1 MAGLLGRIGGAGQGA
16 TGEVA
21 PPLRPVRFVE
31 PTTWSYFFL
40 GSDIAAIAI
49 AFVGAFWVAGVFNQV
64 VAGRWW
70 VVSPEEVAL
79 RVYDFTFL
87 TLMMLG
93 WLYQRGHYVRRMLF
107 WTATADLLKACLGGM
122 LLDTFVQFLLK
133 QTISR
138 SWFVWIWILLPPLLI
153 GLRIVTRRILDLAG
167 VWQRRVVIAGDVEA
181 ARVAQDALL
190 SDTSMGYEIA
200 GRVPLEAVAEAP
212 DGTSYAALLRR
223 FDAGLLLCAPGDEPF
238 HMPRRR
244 LAELV
249 RERVDFAVMPSLETL
264 PAAGFHA
271 QYFYNHDVVLLSY
284 RNTSD
289 LPVARAAKVALD
301 MLAAGLLVV
310 LLAPAMALIAL
321 AIKRDGGPVFFA
333 QKRIG
338 LGGRTFGCLK
348 FRTMVMNG
356 DEVLRQHLA
365 SDPRRRRMGQRP
377 EAPPRP
383 ARHRHRPPAAADQPG
398 RAAAT
403 LQHPARRH
411 EPGRPAADRG
421 EGDSPLPR
429 RFRLV
434 LRRAPRPDRAV
445 AGLRPQRHLLRPQG
459 PSRFLVRPQLDA
471 VGRHR
476 DPGEDRPGGAAAP
489 RGDVNPCR

>member
-1 MAGLLGRIGGAGQGA
+1 MGGFLGRMDGAGPEA
-16 TGEVA
+16 ARDVA

-40 GSDIAAIAI
+40 GSDLAAII
-49 AFVGAFWVAGVFNQV
+49 LAFVSAFWVAGMFNQV

-79 RVYDFTFL
+79 RIYDFTFL
-87 TLMMLG
+87 SLVMLG

-107 WTATADLLKACLGGM
+107 WTATADLLKACLAGM

-153 GLRIVTRRILDLAG
+153 GLRVLTRRILDLAG

-200 GRVPLEAVAEAP
+200 GRVPLEAVSEAP
-212 DGTSYAALLRR
+212 DGTSFAALLRR
-223 FDAGLLLCAPGDEPF
+223 FDASLLLCAPGDEPF
-238 HMPRRR
+238 HMPRAR
-244 LAELV
+244 LAALV

-284 RNTSD
+284 RNTSE
-289 LPVARAAKVALD
+289 LPVARAAKLAMD
-301 MLAAGLLVV
+301 MLAAGLLVAV
-310 LLAPAMALIAL
+310 LAPAMALVAL

-338 LGGRTFGCLK
+338 MGGRTFGCLK

-356 DEVLRQHLA
+356 DEVLRRHLEA
-365 SDPRRRRMGQRP
+365 DPR
-377 EAPPRP
+377 
-383 ARHRHRPPAAADQPG
+383 
-398 RAAAT
+398 AAT
-403 LQHPARRH
+403 EWANAQKLRK
-411 EPGRPAADRG
+411 D
-421 EGDSPLPR
+421 PR
-429 RFRLV
+429 V
-434 LRRAPRPDRAV
+434 T
-445 AGLRPQRHLLRPQG
+445 GIGHLLRLTSLDELPQLFNVLRGDMSLVG
-459 PSRFLVRPQLDA
+459 PRPIVEKEIPRYRDDFAWYCAVRPGLTGLWQVSGRSDTSYARKVHLDSWYVRNWTLWDDIVILAKTIPA
-471 VGRHR
+471 VLLRR
-476 DPGEDRPGGAAAP
+476 GAM
-489 RGDVNPCR
+489 